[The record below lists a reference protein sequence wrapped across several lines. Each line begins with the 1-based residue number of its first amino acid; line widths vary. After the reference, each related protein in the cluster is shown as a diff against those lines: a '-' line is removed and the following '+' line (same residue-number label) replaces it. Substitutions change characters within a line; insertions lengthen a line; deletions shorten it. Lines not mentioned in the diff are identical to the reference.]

1 MAYGPSDLVGDLLAL
16 IDKRW
21 TTVQDIQR
29 LLVAMPLGPQA
40 QRIQCLRELQRIFRL
55 LPVQVFTDEAHR
67 EHLLTI
73 WQLAMD
79 QAIDDEEEL
88 LCGAREA

>member
-1 MAYGPSDLVGDLLAL
+1 MVGDLLAL

-40 QRIQCLRELQRIFRL
+40 QRIQCLRDLQRIFRL

-79 QAIDDEEEL
+79 QAIDDEEAL

>member
-21 TTVQDIQR
+21 ATVQDIQR
-29 LLVAMPLGPQA
+29 LLAALPLGPQG

-55 LPVQVFTDEAHR
+55 LPVQVFSDEAQR
-67 EHLLTI
+67 EHLLAI

-79 QAIDDEEEL
+79 QAVDDEEAL